1 MSDPAPVSYLVLRA
15 TVAVLVV
22 AACAAIIG
30 AVIVGDGGTQVY
42 DGAHRLV
49 LELKHAWQS

>member
-1 MSDPAPVSYLVLRA
+1 MSEPVPGSYLALRA
-15 TVAVLVV
+15 TVVVLVV
-22 AACAAIIG
+22 AACAVIIG